1 MVPRKGHD
9 LSSGIQILEYIIR
22 GLYIMLGLALV
33 SSLVSAVIA
42 AAKVFDRWDVCGRTD
57 CKYSGLF
64 FSLYK
69 YRLKGTHVIIG

>member
-1 MVPRKGHD
+1 
-9 LSSGIQILEYIIR
+9 
-22 GLYIMLGLALV
+22 MLGLALV